1 MNHCFICLQSEN
13 NPISLL
19 TTDKQCICDGYVHI
33 ECITNWYHH
42 SSSCPICR
50 KSNKPTHFSLVE
62 FYCNQR
68 DDIKTNII
76 IYIIFIATVIIIILL
91 PSI

>member
-1 MNHCFICLQSEN
+1 MNQCFICLQSEN

-19 TTDKQCICDGYVHI
+19 TTKKQCICDGYVHI

-50 KSNKPTHFSLVE
+50 KSNKPKHSSLVE
-62 FYCNQR
+62 YYCNIR
-68 DDIKTNII
+68 DDIKTL
-76 IYIIFIATVIIIILL
+76 YIMFIATVIIILLL